1 MPPKILSWRL
11 QRGTA
16 TTASLFSLPPL
27 RLSRRLLSPTPTP
40 GSPAS
45 SFQTLAAKKAAAS
58 TVSGPGV
65 GGAGRNGLLSV
76 LDRKLTDEEEY
87 RRARAQVQRKGVEAE
102 GYGVEGISVGGHE
115 TCITVPS
122 LNVVFDIGRGPLFA
136 VSQDNLF
143 ITHAHLDHIVS
154 SGILL

>member
-1 MPPKILSWRL
+1 M
-11 QRGTA
+11 
-16 TTASLFSLPPL
+16 
-27 RLSRRLLSPTPTP
+27 
-40 GSPAS
+40 
-45 SFQTLAAKKAAAS
+45 LAAKKAAAS
-58 TVSGPGV
+58 TVSGPGA
-65 GGAGRNGLLSV
+65 GGAGGNGLLSV

-154 SGILL
+154 SGFLL